1 MRDGPTKLEK
11 KLEAVIAQSE
21 TAPDVL
27 DFVVKAGL
35 PYHLGRATELICDGA
50 KHHSREDIKE
60 AIRYLNYYLYLPDD
74 GRK

>member
-11 KLEAVIAQSE
+11 KLDAVITQGG

-27 DFVVKAGL
+27 DFIVKTGL
-35 PYHLGRATELICDGA
+35 PYHLGRATELICEAA
-50 KHHSREDIKE
+50 KTHDREQIKE

-74 GRK
+74 GGK

>member
-11 KLEAVIAQSE
+11 KLDAVITQGE

-27 DFVVKAGL
+27 NFIVKTGL
-35 PYHLGRATELICDGA
+35 PYHLGRAMELICDGA
-50 KHHSREDIKE
+50 KHRSREDIKE

-74 GRK
+74 GGK